1 MPPKR
6 KTRNLPNVNDKE
18 KINQMS
24 FFDPVYQ
31 NDSIQMNNDESD
43 SELSDNGLSRQ
54 IYRDENKD
62 ESNETLDAVPITN
75 SLIRNEN
82 NETFDQD
89 QSSDISIPRIVNRI
103 KQIQYSL
110 QQAQQMLESME
121 KFKHLVPG
129 TLEQSEKLRIIVAN
143 LEEQKAGYVNL
154 LNLITLTN
162 EERSVLL
169 DRIAASQHQM
179 STNTDDQS
187 NDEDEEVCI

>member
-1 MPPKR
+1 
-6 KTRNLPNVNDKE
+6 
-18 KINQMS
+18 MS

-89 QSSDISIPRIVNRI
+89 QSSDVIINKNIYDSNFFLIRFQYQELLIV
-103 KQIQYSL
+103 
-110 QQAQQMLESME
+110 
-121 KFKHLVPG
+121 
-129 TLEQSEKLRIIVAN
+129 
-143 LEEQKAGYVNL
+143 
-154 LNLITLTN
+154 
-162 EERSVLL
+162 
-169 DRIAASQHQM
+169 
-179 STNTDDQS
+179 
-187 NDEDEEVCI
+187 